1 MTIFIYTS
9 FPTKFSI
16 AKCQTIA
23 ASIAGFAAF
32 AAFVATLFA
41 FDAVCCITATVFA
54 IFGAVAAAAA
64 LIDTSEESDSTL
76 CCIDSECSF
85 LNADCVRE
93 TIESLSW
100 RCNSTGRV
108 PRCLRGSWGFK
119 SPQRRHGIGR
129 PTARTLVCE
138 TKDMGSIPIQSP
150 ISGRSS
156 TVERLFWK
164 QEAGR
169 AARPAQTNHGSV
181 GE

>member
-1 MTIFIYTS
+1 MTIFINTS

-16 AKCQTIA
+16 ANCQSIA

-32 AAFVATLFA
+32 AAFVANLFA
-41 FDAVCCITATVFA
+41 FDAIFCIAATVFA
-54 IFGAVAAAAA
+54 VFAIVAAAAA
-64 LIDTSEESDSTL
+64 LIATGEESDSTL
-76 CCIDSECSF
+76 CCVDSECLCKNF
-85 LNADCVRE
+85 
-93 TIESLSW
+93 ESLSW
-100 RCNSTGRV
+100 RCNSIGRV
-108 PRCLRGSWGFK
+108 PRCLRGSWGFN

-150 ISGRSS
+150 ITGRSS

-169 AARPAQTNHGSV
+169 AARPAQTKFGSV

>member
-1 MTIFIYTS
+1 MTIFIYTN

-16 AKCQTIA
+16 AKCQSIA

-32 AAFVATLFA
+32 AAFVASLFA
-41 FDAVCCITATVFA
+41 FDAIFCIAATVFA
-54 IFGAVAAAAA
+54 IFAVFAAAAA
-64 LIDTSEESDSTL
+64 LIATSEESDSTL
-76 CCIDSECSF
+76 CCVDSECSF
-85 LNADCVRE
+85 TDV
-93 TIESLSW
+93 ESISSW

-108 PRCLRGSWGFK
+108 PRCLRGSWGFD

>member
-1 MTIFIYTS
+1 MTIFIYTKFS
-9 FPTKFSI
+9 TKFSI
-16 AKCQTIA
+16 AKCQAIA
-23 ASIAGFAAF
+23 ANIAGFAAF
-32 AAFVATLFA
+32 AAFVACLFA
-41 FDAVCCITATVFA
+41 FDALFSIAAIVFA
-54 IFGAVAAAAA
+54 SFAIVAAAAA
-64 LIDTSEESDSTL
+64 LIATSEESGSTL
-76 CCIDSECSF
+76 RKSF
-85 LNADCVRE
+85 G
-93 TIESLSW
+93 SSSW
-100 RCNSTGRV
+100 RCNSIGRV
-108 PRCLRGSWGFK
+108 TRCLRGSWGFE

-129 PTARTLVCE
+129 PTVRTLVCE